1 MSRPLRKNSA
11 GRVPHAYQGSLVLI
25 SSDHGRSTQSHN
37 TNVSWLAPLLII
49 AVTAYFVPLVAPL
62 ISSGSLTQNLPG
74 TTNTQIGSLCAAV
87 IAVLGFRRVT
97 AYPGTRS
104 FGFILPAFSTTFGI
118 VAVLL
123 LISRANYSGSMLLA
137 GYVASVS
144 SAFLLGYFGERAP
157 PQRMYY
163 VPTGKTGIVDDT
175 PYIDWVKLDQ
185 PVVPE
190 DANAA
195 IVVDLRSPHS
205 PEWERMLAQAAIAG
219 IPVYH
224 TKQLR
229 ESLTGRVQIE
239 HLSENSFGSLLPALG
254 YRGIK
259 RAIDLVASVVAL
271 PVLAPVLLI
280 VAVLVRRS
288 SPGPILFRQRRMGY
302 RGKAFDMLKFRTM
315 VEQQPSACEET
326 ARDAAITLDDDARIT
341 RIGRFLRRSRI
352 DELPQ
357 IINILRG
364 EMSWIGPRPEAVPL
378 SEWYQSELPFYA
390 YRHIVRP
397 GITGWAQ
404 VNQGHV
410 AGLDDVHVKLH
421 YDFYYIKFFSS
432 WLDLLIALRT
442 VGIMLTGFGA
452 K

>member
-1 MSRPLRKNSA
+1 M
-11 GRVPHAYQGSLVLI
+11 LI
-25 SSDHGRSTQSHN
+25 TSDHGRSGRTSHVGWRAFRSLIA
-37 TNVSWLAPLLII
+37 VSLTAYVVPLFAPLATDGTFARDLASTFNTQVASLIA
-49 AVTAYFVPLVAPL
+49 AVTALFL
-62 ISSGSLTQNLPG
+62 
-74 TTNTQIGSLCAAV
+74 
-87 IAVLGFRRVT
+87 FRRVT
-97 AYPGTRS
+97 IYPGARA
-104 FGFILPAFSTTFGI
+104 FGFILPAYSSTFGI
-118 VAVLL
+118 AAAVLL
-123 LISRANYSGSMLLA
+123 FFRLDYSGAMLLV
-137 GYVASVS
+137 GYLASVGVT
-144 SAFLLGYFGERAP
+144 FLLGYFGQRAA

-163 VPTGKTGIVDDT
+163 VPTGNTGIVGDASQ
-175 PYIDWVKLDQ
+175 IDWVRLEA
-185 PVVPE
+185 PVVP
-190 DANAA
+190 DDPNVS
-195 IVVDLRSPHS
+195 IVADLRTTHS

-259 RAIDLVASVVAL
+259 RTIDIVASIAAL
-271 PVLAPVLLI
+271 PLLI
-280 VAVLVRRS
+280 VPLLGVALAVKLS
-288 SPGPILFRQRRMGY
+288 SPGPVLFRQRRMGY
-302 RGKAFDMLKFRTM
+302 RGVPFDVLKFRTM
-315 VEQQPSACEET
+315 IEHESAGG
-326 ARDAAITLDDDARIT
+326 DAAALHSAITRDGDDRIT

-357 IINILRG
+357 IVNILRG

-378 SEWYQSELPFYA
+378 SQWYERELPFYA

>member
-1 MSRPLRKNSA
+1 MKP
-11 GRVPHAYQGSLVLI
+11 LVLI
-25 SSDHGRSTQSHN
+25 A
-37 TNVSWLAPLLII
+37 LA
-49 AVTAYFVPLVAPL
+49 AYFVPLVSPL
-62 ISSGSLTQNLPG
+62 IASGTLSLDLSSTI
-74 TTNTQIGSLCAAV
+74 NTQLTSLIAAV
-87 IAVLGFRRVT
+87 VALLVFRRVT
-97 AYPGTRS
+97 IYPGARA
-104 FGFILPAFSTTFGI
+104 FGFILPAFSTTFGF
-118 VAVLL
+118 AAAMLL
-123 LISRANYSGSMLLA
+123 VSRVSYSGSMLLA
-137 GYVASVS
+137 GYLASVGVT
-144 SAFLLGYFGERAP
+144 FLLGYFNQRATP
-157 PQRMYY
+157 KRMYY
-163 VPTGKTGIVDDT
+163 VPAGKTGIVDDT
-175 PYIDWVKLDQ
+175 PDVDWIRLVE
-185 PVVPE
+185 PVVPK
-190 DANAA
+190 DPNAS
-195 IVVDLRSPHS
+195 IVVDLRSDHA
-205 PEWERMLAQAAIAG
+205 PEWERMLAKAALSG

-254 YRGIK
+254 YRGVK
-259 RAIDLVASVVAL
+259 RTIDIVASIVLLPILLPLLIVVAL
-271 PVLAPVLLI
+271 
-280 VAVLVRRS
+280 LVRAS

-302 RGKAFDMLKFRTM
+302 RGVPFGMIKFRTM
-315 VEQQPSACEET
+315 VVDQEATTSDAAARHSAIT
-326 ARDAAITLDDDARIT
+326 RDADDRIT

-357 IINILRG
+357 IVNILRG
-364 EMSWIGPRPEAVPL
+364 EMSWIGPRPEAVLL
-378 SEWYQSELPFYA
+378 SAWYESELPFYA

-442 VGIMLTGFGA
+442 IGIMLTGFGA

>member
-1 MSRPLRKNSA
+1 M
-11 GRVPHAYQGSLVLI
+11 
-25 SSDHGRSTQSHN
+25 
-37 TNVSWLAPLLII
+37 
-49 AVTAYFVPLVAPL
+49 AVTAYFIPL
-62 ISSGSLTQNLPG
+62 IAPWMTSG
-74 TTNTQIGSLCAAV
+74 TTDWHLPSTVNTQLTSLLAAV
-87 IAVLGFRRVT
+87 TALLAFRRVT
-97 AYPGTRS
+97 VYPGARA
-104 FGFILPAFSTTFGI
+104 FGFILPAFSTTFG
-118 VAVLL
+118 VAAAVLL
-123 LISRANYSGSMLLA
+123 FSRASYSGPMLLL
-137 GYVASVS
+137 GYLASV
-144 SAFLLGYFGERAP
+144 ALTFLLGYFNQRAAP
-157 PQRMYY
+157 RRMYY
-163 VPTGKTGIVDDT
+163 VPAGKVGLVEDT
-175 PYIDWVKLDQ
+175 PEVDWVMMTE
-185 PVVPE
+185 PVVPTDP
-190 DANAA
+190 DAS

-205 PEWERMLAQAAIAG
+205 PEWERMLARAAISG

-254 YRGIK
+254 YRGVK
-259 RAIDLVASVVAL
+259 RTIDILASIALLPLLVIPLIAVAL
-271 PVLAPVLLI
+271 
-280 VAVLVRRS
+280 LVGAS

-302 RGKAFDMLKFRTM
+302 RGIPFDMLKFRTM
-315 VEQQPSACEET
+315 VEQHAVAGATISDAA
-326 ARDAAITLDDDARIT
+326 ARQSAITLQADCRIT
-341 RIGRFLRRSRI
+341 RVGRVLRRARI

-364 EMSWIGPRPEAVPL
+364 EMSWIGPRPEAVSL
-378 SEWYQSELPFYA
+378 SAWYDRELPFYA

-410 AGLDDVHVKLH
+410 AGLDEVHVKLH

>member
-1 MSRPLRKNSA
+1 MLKP
-11 GRVPHAYQGSLVLI
+11 LVL
-25 SSDHGRSTQSHN
+25 
-37 TNVSWLAPLLII
+37 VAL
-49 AVTAYFVPLVAPL
+49 TAYCVPL
-62 ISSGSLTQNLPG
+62 ISPLIVAGTLSLDLASTV
-74 TTNTQIGSLCAAV
+74 NTQLTSLIAAV
-87 IAVLGFRRVT
+87 VALLVFRRVT
-97 AYPGTRS
+97 IYPGARA
-104 FGFILPAFSTTFGI
+104 FGFILPAFSTTFGF
-118 VAVLL
+118 AAAMLL
-123 LISRANYSGSMLLA
+123 VSRASYSGSMLLA
-137 GYVASVS
+137 GYIASVGMT
-144 SAFLLGYFGERAP
+144 FLLGYFNQRAAP
-157 PQRMYY
+157 KRMYY
-163 VPTGKTGIVDDT
+163 VPVGKTGIVDDT
-175 PYIDWVKLDQ
+175 PDVDWIKLIE
-185 PVVPE
+185 PVVP
-190 DANAA
+190 DDLNAS
-195 IVVDLRSPHS
+195 IVVDLRSDHA
-205 PEWERMLAQAAIAG
+205 PEWERMLAQAALSG

-254 YRGIK
+254 YRGVK
-259 RAIDLVASVVAL
+259 RTIDIVASFVLLPILLPLLIVVAL
-271 PVLAPVLLI
+271 
-280 VAVLVRRS
+280 LVRAS

-302 RGKAFDMLKFRTM
+302 RGVPFDMIKFRTM
-315 VEQQPSACEET
+315 VVEQETTTSDAAARHSAIT
-326 ARDAAITLDDDARIT
+326 RDADDRIT

-357 IINILRG
+357 IVNILRG

-378 SEWYQSELPFYA
+378 SAWYESELPFYA

-442 VGIMLTGFGA
+442 IGIMLTGFGA

>member
-1 MSRPLRKNSA
+1 
-11 GRVPHAYQGSLVLI
+11 VLI
-25 SSDHGRSTQSHN
+25 SSDSGRSARVSHAS
-37 TNVSWLAPLLII
+37 VQLFKPLLVV
-49 AVTAYFVPLVAPL
+49 ALTAYFVPLLAPL
-62 ISSGSLTQNLPG
+62 VTFGTFAQNLPG
-74 TTNTQIGSLCAAV
+74 TINTQIGSLIAAV
-87 IAVLGFRRVT
+87 TALLAFRRVT
-97 AYPGTRS
+97 IYPGTRA
-104 FGFILPAFSTTFGI
+104 FGFILPAYSTTFGI
-118 VAVLL
+118 AAAILL
-123 LISRANYSGSMLLA
+123 GSRADYSGTMLLA
-137 GYVASVS
+137 GYIASVG
-144 SAFLLGYFGERAP
+144 ATFLLGYFGQRAAP
-157 PQRMYY
+157 LRMYY
-163 VPTGKTGIVDDT
+163 VPTGNTGIVSDT
-175 PYIDWVKLDQ
+175 PQMDWVAMSE
-185 PVVPE
+185 PAVPDE
-190 DANAA
+190 PNAS
-195 IVVDLRSPHS
+195 IVADLRSSHS

-259 RAIDLVASVVAL
+259 RTIDIVASIVLLPILILPLLVVAL
-271 PVLAPVLLI
+271 
-280 VAVLVRRS
+280 LVRAS

-302 RGKAFDMLKFRTM
+302 RGIPFDVLKFRTM
-315 VEQQPSACEET
+315 VQQSDTVSDET
-326 ARDAAITLDDDARIT
+326 ARESAITLDGDERIT
-341 RIGRFLRRSRI
+341 KIGRFLRHSRI

-357 IINILRG
+357 IVNILRG

-378 SEWYQSELPFYA
+378 SEWYDRELPFYA

-421 YDFYYIKFFSS
+421 YDFYYIKFFSA

>member
-1 MSRPLRKNSA
+1 M
-11 GRVPHAYQGSLVLI
+11 LV
-25 SSDHGRSTQSHN
+25 SGDHKRSTGARQSD
-37 TNVSWLAPLLII
+37 VRLLKPLATI
-49 AVTAYFVPLVAPL
+49 AVVSYFVPLVAPL
-62 ISSGSLTQNLPG
+62 IASGTLSRNISG
-74 TTNTQIGSLCAAV
+74 TFNTQLTSLIAAV
-87 IAVLGFRRVT
+87 TALLVFRRVT
-97 AYPGTRS
+97 LYPGARA

-118 VAVLL
+118 AAAVLL
-123 LISRANYSGSMLLA
+123 FSRVGYSGTMLLA
-137 GYVASVS
+137 GYLASVGM
-144 SAFLLGYFGERAP
+144 AFLLRYFSQRAAP
-157 PQRMYY
+157 MRMYY
-163 VPTGKTGIVDDT
+163 VPVGKTDIVGDV
-175 PYIDWVKLDQ
+175 PQIDWVRLAE

-190 DANAA
+190 DPGAA
-195 IVVDLRSPHS
+195 IVADLRLSHS
-205 PEWERMLAQAAIAG
+205 PEWERMLAQAAISG

-259 RAIDLVASVVAL
+259 RMIDIIASVVLLPLLVVPLLVVAL
-271 PVLAPVLLI
+271 
-280 VAVLVRRS
+280 LVRQS

-302 RGKAFDMLKFRTM
+302 RGIPFDMVKFRTM
-315 VEQQPSACEET
+315 AVRAAAEDDDL
-326 ARDAAITLDDDARIT
+326 AREAAITRDGDDRVT
-341 RIGRFLRRSRI
+341 KIGRFLRRSRI

-357 IINILRG
+357 IVNILRG

-378 SEWYQSELPFYA
+378 SEWYESELPFYT

-421 YDFYYIKFFSS
+421 YDFYYIKFFSA

>member
-1 MSRPLRKNSA
+1 MKP
-11 GRVPHAYQGSLVLI
+11 LVL
-25 SSDHGRSTQSHN
+25 
-37 TNVSWLAPLLII
+37 VAL
-49 AVTAYFVPLVAPL
+49 TAYCVPL
-62 ISSGSLTQNLPG
+62 ISPLITAGTLSLDLASTV
-74 TTNTQIGSLCAAV
+74 NTQLTSLIAAV
-87 IAVLGFRRVT
+87 VALLVFRRVT
-97 AYPGTRS
+97 IYPGARS
-104 FGFILPAFSTTFGI
+104 FGFILPAFSTTFGF
-118 VAVLL
+118 AAAMLL
-123 LISRANYSGSMLLA
+123 VSRASYSGSMLLA
-137 GYVASVS
+137 GYIASVGMT
-144 SAFLLGYFGERAP
+144 FLLGYFNQRAAP
-157 PQRMYY
+157 KRMYY
-163 VPTGKTGIVDDT
+163 VPFGKTGIVDDT
-175 PYIDWVKLDQ
+175 PDVDWIKLIE
-185 PVVPE
+185 PVVP
-190 DANAA
+190 DDPNAS
-195 IVVDLRSPHS
+195 IVVDLRSDHS
-205 PEWERMLAQAAIAG
+205 PEWERMLAQAALSG

-254 YRGIK
+254 YRGVK
-259 RAIDLVASVVAL
+259 RTIDIVASIVLLPILLPLLIVVAL
-271 PVLAPVLLI
+271 
-280 VAVLVRRS
+280 LVRAS

-302 RGKAFDMLKFRTM
+302 RGVPFGMIKFRTM
-315 VEQQPSACEET
+315 VVEQDATTNDAAARHSAIT
-326 ARDAAITLDDDARIT
+326 RDADDRIT

-357 IINILRG
+357 IVNILRG

-378 SEWYQSELPFYA
+378 STWYESELPFYA

-442 VGIMLTGFGA
+442 IGIMLTGFGA

>member
-1 MSRPLRKNSA
+1 MGWFL
-11 GRVPHAYQGSLVLI
+11 LI
-25 SSDHGRSTQSHN
+25 TGDHERSTRASH
-37 TNVSWLAPLLII
+37 TDVRLLKPLSTI
-49 AVTAYFVPLVAPL
+49 ALTAYFVPLLAPL
-62 ISSGSLTQNLPG
+62 MTSGTLSLDLSSTG
-74 TTNTQIGSLCAAV
+74 NTQFTSLIAA
-87 IAVLGFRRVT
+87 IAALLVFRRVT
-97 AYPGTRS
+97 VYPGARA
-104 FGFILPAFSTTFGI
+104 FGFILPAFSTTFG
-118 VAVLL
+118 VAAAILL
-123 LISRANYSGSMLLA
+123 TSRVSYSGSMLLT
-137 GYVASVS
+137 GYLASVGVT
-144 SAFLLGYFGERAP
+144 FLLGYFNQNAAP
-157 PQRMYY
+157 RRMYY
-163 VPTGKTGIVDDT
+163 VPSGQTGIVDDT
-175 PYIDWVKLDQ
+175 PEIDWIKLVD
-185 PVVPE
+185 PVVP
-190 DANAA
+190 DDPQAS
-195 IVVDLRSPHS
+195 IVVDLRSNHS
-205 PEWERMLAQAAIAG
+205 PEWERMLAQAAISG

-259 RAIDLVASVVAL
+259 RTIDIVASILLLPILLLPLIVVAL
-271 PVLAPVLLI
+271 
-280 VAVLVRRS
+280 LVRAS
-288 SPGPILFRQRRMGY
+288 SPGPVLFRQQRMGY
-302 RGKAFDMLKFRTM
+302 RGVPFNMIKFRTM
-315 VEQQPSACEET
+315 VEQAATTGDVAARHSAIT
-326 ARDAAITLDDDARIT
+326 RDADDRIT
-341 RIGRFLRRSRI
+341 GIGRFLRRSRI

-378 SEWYQSELPFYA
+378 STWYESELPFYA

-442 VGIMLTGFGA
+442 IGIMLTGFGA

>member
-1 MSRPLRKNSA
+1 
-11 GRVPHAYQGSLVLI
+11 VLI
-25 SSDHGRSTQSHN
+25 TSDHGRSTR
-37 TNVSWLAPLLII
+37 ARRPDIRLLKLLVIV
-49 AVTAYFVPLVAPL
+49 ALVAYFVPLVAPF
-62 ISSGSLTQNLPG
+62 LTFGTLARSLPG
-74 TTNTQIGSLCAAV
+74 TFNTQLTSLVAALV
-87 IAVLGFRRVT
+87 ALFGVRRVT
-97 AYPGTRS
+97 VYPGARA
-104 FGFILPAFSTTFGI
+104 FAYILPAFSTTFGI
-118 VAVLL
+118 AAALL
-123 LISRANYSGSMLLA
+123 LFSRASYSGSMLLA
-137 GYVASVS
+137 GYGASVLVT
-144 SAFLLGYFGERAP
+144 FLLGYLGQRGAP
-157 PQRMYY
+157 MRMYY
-163 VPTGKTGIVDDT
+163 VPAGKTEIVQDT
-175 PYIDWVKLDQ
+175 PQIDWVRLAE
-185 PVVPE
+185 PVVPK
-190 DANAA
+190 DPAA
-195 IVVDLRSPHS
+195 SIVADLRLTHS
-205 PEWERMLAQAAIAG
+205 PEWERMLAQAAISG

-259 RAIDLVASVVAL
+259 RTIDIVASIVLL
-271 PVLAPVLLI
+271 PILILPLLI
-280 VAVLVRRS
+280 VALLVRLS
-288 SPGPILFRQRRMGY
+288 SPGPILFRQHRMGY

-315 VEQQPSACEET
+315 TVRAAAVGDAA
-326 ARDAAITLDDDARIT
+326 AREAAITRDGDDRVT
-341 RIGRFLRRSRI
+341 KIGRFLRRSRI

-357 IINILRG
+357 IVNILRG

-378 SEWYQSELPFYA
+378 SQWYESELPFYT

-421 YDFYYIKFFSS
+421 YDFYYIKFFSA

>member
-1 MSRPLRKNSA
+1 M
-11 GRVPHAYQGSLVLI
+11 LI
-25 SSDHGRSTQSHN
+25 TGDHGRSARASQSGLR
-37 TNVSWLAPLLII
+37 VLRPLL
-49 AVTAYFVPLVAPL
+49 AVAAIAYFFPLIAPL
-62 ISSGSLTQNLPG
+62 ITFG
-74 TTNTQIGSLCAAV
+74 TFSRDLASTGNTQITSLIAATT
-87 IAVLGFRRVT
+87 ALLAFRRVT
-97 AYPGTRS
+97 IYPGTRA
-104 FGFILPAFSTTFGI
+104 FGYILPAFSTTFGMAA
-118 VAVLL
+118 AVLL
-123 LISRANYSGSMLLA
+123 VSRIDYSGSMLVT
-137 GYVASVS
+137 GYLASV
-144 SAFLLGYFGERAP
+144 AVTFLLGYFDQRGAP
-157 PQRMYY
+157 RRMYY
-163 VPTGKTGIVDDT
+163 VPVGKMGVVGDA
-175 PYIDWVKLDQ
+175 PQLDWIRMTE
-185 PVVPE
+185 PVVPD
-190 DANAA
+190 DATAS
-195 IVVDLRSPHS
+195 IVADLRSDHS
-205 PEWERMLAQAAIAG
+205 PDWERMLAKAAISG
-219 IPVYH
+219 VPVYH

-259 RAIDLVASVVAL
+259 RTIDLIASIVLLPPLL
-271 PVLAPVLLI
+271 PVLLVI
-280 VAVLVRRS
+280 AVLIRLD

-302 RGKAFDMLKFRTM
+302 RGMPFNMLKFRTM
-315 VEQQPSACEET
+315 VTRQVGSGD
-326 ARDAAITLDDDARIT
+326 DAAREDAITRGGDDRVT
-341 RIGRFLRRSRI
+341 RIGRFLRRTRI

-357 IINILRG
+357 IVNILRG

-378 SEWYQSELPFYA
+378 SRWYEAELPFYA

-410 AGLDDVHVKLH
+410 AELDDVHVKLH

>member
-1 MSRPLRKNSA
+1 MR
-11 GRVPHAYQGSLVLI
+11 SL
-25 SSDHGRSTQSHN
+25 
-37 TNVSWLAPLLII
+37 LAVAL
-49 AVTAYFVPLVAPL
+49 TSYFVPLIAPL
-62 ISSGSLTQNLPG
+62 VTFGTLAQNMSGTI
-74 TTNTQIGSLCAAV
+74 NTQIASLISAV
-87 IAVLGFRRVT
+87 TALFLFRRVT
-97 AYPGTRS
+97 VYPGTRA

-118 VAVLL
+118 AAAALL
-123 LISRANYSGSMLLA
+123 FSRANYSGSMLLI
-137 GYVASVS
+137 GYIASVGVT
-144 SAFLLGYFGERAP
+144 FLLGYFGQRAAP
-157 PQRMYY
+157 KRMYY
-163 VPTGKTGIVDDT
+163 VPTGNTGIVADAT
-175 PYIDWVKLDQ
+175 EIDWVRLDA
-185 PVVPE
+185 PIVP
-190 DANAA
+190 DDPDMS
-195 IVVDLRSPHS
+195 IVADLRTNHS

-259 RAIDLVASVVAL
+259 RTIDLLASIVLL
-271 PVLAPVLLI
+271 PILIVPLLI
-280 VAVLVRRS
+280 VALFVGLS
-288 SPGPILFRQRRMGY
+288 SPGPVLFRQRRMGY
-302 RGKAFDMLKFRTM
+302 RGVPFDVLKFRTM
-315 VEQQPSACEET
+315 VQHDQSGDDHT
-326 ARDAAITLDDDARIT
+326 LRHSAITQDADDRIT
-341 RIGRFLRRSRI
+341 RVGKFLRRSRI

-378 SEWYQSELPFYA
+378 SAWYESELPFYA

-442 VGIMLTGFGA
+442 IGIMITGFGA